1 MKSATGRRPYEVRM
15 TDTSFDT
22 ATWIDELIRLLEN
35 QEAVVRELAGMA
47 PEQASCIEAG
57 DVDRLLV
64 ILGRRQQLV
73 ERLLPAQATL
83 GTMTRNLEARLA
95 EVDDVRRERV
105 RSLMD
110 SVDQC
115 MQVVLQ
121 GDESDRTRLAEQRDA
136 ARTGI
141 EELDAGR
148 RARHG
153 YQASR
158 PIESTNRYADA
169 RG

>member
-1 MKSATGRRPYEVRM
+1 MG
-15 TDTSFDT
+15 FDT
-22 ATWIDELIRLLEN
+22 NTWIEDLIRLLEQ
-35 QEAVVRELAGMA
+35 QEAVVRELSEMA
-47 PEQASCIEAG
+47 PEQASCIQVG

-73 ERLLPAQATL
+73 EQMLPAQTAL
-83 GTMTRNLEARLA
+83 ASLTRDLDTRLA
-95 EVDDVRRERV
+95 RVDDARRQRA
-105 RSLMD
+105 RALMD
-110 SVDQC
+110 SVDRCLQI
-115 MQVVLQ
+115 VLE
-121 GDESDRTRLAEQRDA
+121 GDESDRSRLAEQRDA
-136 ARTGI
+136 ARTGL

-153 YQASR
+153 YQSTA